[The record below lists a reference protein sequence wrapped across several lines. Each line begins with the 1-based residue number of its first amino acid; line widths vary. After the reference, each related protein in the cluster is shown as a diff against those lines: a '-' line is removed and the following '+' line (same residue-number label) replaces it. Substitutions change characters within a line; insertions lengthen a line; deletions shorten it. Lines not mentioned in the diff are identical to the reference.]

1 MSEILKAY
9 KEPPNINDLKDI
21 AIFLE
26 GIKQGKGNIQPLG
39 FIQLES
45 LWDIY
50 KELKIHG
57 LPSNKKVGG

>member
-1 MSEILKAY
+1 MDDEAKKSY
-9 KEPPNINDLKDI
+9 KEPPNIEDLKEI

-26 GIKQGKGNIQPLG
+26 GIKQGKGNILPLG

-50 KELKIHG
+50 KDLRA
-57 LPSNKKVGG
+57 KKRKEGR